1 MKRTLWV
8 LVVLL
13 LASPLLIGAQS
24 ISIPGTIAAYGEWKM
39 VDGRLAQLD
48 TKAGMAMFHAPLP
61 QAGVMQYEFDVKY
74 VDGLQDGY
82 GGFGVQLFVDKPSA
96 RKAWGAGKS
105 WLLWVTYDPKAYGGT
120 GIFGQAYQSRSNVDM
135 RLLHKG
141 DAYQL
146 PASYA
151 AKIGAGA
158 LQTARLPVKIVIDS
172 NTGTVKVYDP
182 TRANYYYRF
191 SLGGPLGKGAYASL
205 RTNSLAASFGNVK
218 VTKLQ

>member
-8 LVVLL
+8 CVVLL
-13 LASPLLIGAQS
+13 LVSPLLIGAQG
-24 ISIPGTIAAYGEWKM
+24 ISIPGTIAAYGDWKM

-61 QAGVMQYEFDVKY
+61 QSGVMQYEFNVKY
-74 VDGLQDGY
+74 VDGLQDMY
-82 GGFGVQLFVDKPSA
+82 GGFGVQLFVDKPYPH
-96 RKAWGAGKS
+96 KAWGAGKS
-105 WLLWVTYDPKAYGGT
+105 WLLWVTYDPQAYGGT

-135 RLLHKG
+135 TLLHAG

-146 PASYA
+146 PVEYASQL
-151 AKIGAGA
+151 GSNA
-158 LQTARLPVKIVIDS
+158 LKSSRLPVKIVIDADS
-172 NTGTVKVYDP
+172 GTVKVYDP

-191 SLGGPLGKGAYASL
+191 SLGGPLGVGAYASL

-218 VTKLQ
+218 VTRLQ